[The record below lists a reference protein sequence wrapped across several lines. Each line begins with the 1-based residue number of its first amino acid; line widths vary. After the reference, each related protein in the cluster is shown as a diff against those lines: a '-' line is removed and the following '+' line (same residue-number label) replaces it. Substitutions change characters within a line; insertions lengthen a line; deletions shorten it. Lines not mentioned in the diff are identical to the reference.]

1 MRLYSYW
8 RSSASWRVRIVL
20 AHKKIDYEY
29 VPVSIAPDRNEQHGE
44 GFGEVNALRQVPVLE
59 WMQRGTLTRLT
70 QSVAIVEHLEAIH
83 PSPQLMPDDP
93 LKRAR
98 VRELVEIVNSG
109 VQPLQNTAVT
119 SHVRKLAGDDAAAAW
134 AKEANL
140 HGMTTLEAH
149 LRAHGGRHAVGDTLT
164 LADVFLVPQVYNATR
179 FGVDVTKFPRVV
191 EIAARAGELPAFV
204 AAHPEQQPDAARKAA
219 S

>member
-20 AHKKIDYEY
+20 VYKKIDYEY
-29 VPVSIAPDRNEQHGE
+29 VPVSIAPDRSEQLGE
-44 GFGEVNALRQVPVLE
+44 RYGEVNVLRQVPVLE
-59 WMQRGTLTRLT
+59 WLHRGSLTRLT
-70 QSVAIVEHLEAIH
+70 QSVAITEHLETIH
-83 PSPQLMPDDP
+83 PSPQLLPDEP

-119 SHVRKLAGDDAAAAW
+119 SNVRKLAGDDAAAAW
-134 AKEANL
+134 AKEANVR
-140 HGMTTLEAH
+140 GMTALEAH
-149 LRAHGGRHAVGDTLT
+149 LKVHAGRYAVGDTLT
-164 LADVFLVPQVYNATR
+164 LADVFLVPQVYSATR

-191 EIAARAGELPAFV
+191 EIAARAAELPAFV
-204 AAHPEQQPDAARKAA
+204 AAHPDQQPDAPGKAA
-219 S
+219 P

>member
-20 AHKKIDYEY
+20 AYKKISYEY
-29 VPVSIAPDRNEQHGE
+29 VAVSIAPDRDEQHGE
-44 GFGEVNALRQVPVLE
+44 GFGEVNAMRQVPVLE
-59 WMQRGTLTRLT
+59 WTHRGALTRLT
-70 QSVAIVEHLEAIH
+70 QSVAIIEHLEAIH
-83 PSPQLMPDDP
+83 PSPQLLPDDP

-119 SHVRKLAGDDAAAAW
+119 SYVRKLAGDDAAAAW
-134 AKEANL
+134 AQDANL
-140 HGMTTLEAH
+140 HGMTALEAH
-149 LRAHGGRHAVGDTLT
+149 MKAHGGRHAVGDTLT

-179 FGVDVTKFPRVV
+179 FGVDITKFPRVV

-204 AAHPEQQPDAARKAA
+204 AAHPERQPDAPSTAA

>member
-98 VRELVEIVNSG
+98 VRELVELVNAG
-109 VQPLQNTAVT
+109 VQPLQNTSILTAVK
-119 SHVRKLAGDDAAAAW
+119 KLAGDDAAAKW
-134 AKEANL
+134 AHDANIR
-140 HGMTTLEAH
+140 GMTALEAQ
-149 LRAHGGRHAVGDTLT
+149 LKRYGGRHAVGDSLT
-164 LADVFLVPQVYNATR
+164 MADVFLVPQVYSATR

-204 AAHPEQQPDAARKAA
+204 AAHPEQQPDAVRKAA

>member
-20 AHKKIDYEY
+20 AYKKIKYEY
-29 VPVSIAPDRNEQHGE
+29 VPISIAPDRNEQHGE
-44 GFGEVNALRQVPVLE
+44 GFAEVNALRQVPVLE
-59 WMQRGTLTRLT
+59 WLHMGRRQRLT

-83 PSPQLMPDDP
+83 PAPQLLPDDP

-98 VRELVEIVNSG
+98 VRELVEMVNSG
-109 VQPLQNTAVT
+109 VQPLQNSGVLRT
-119 SHVRKLAGDDAAAAW
+119 VRKLAGDDAAASW
-134 AKEANL
+134 ALDANDR
-140 HGMTTLEAH
+140 GMNALEAH
-149 LRAHGGRHAVGDTLT
+149 VKAYGGRYAVGDSLT

-179 FGVDVTKFPRVV
+179 FGVDVTKFPSAVDV
-191 EIAARAGELPAFV
+191 AARASELPAFV
-204 AAHPEQQPDAARKAA
+204 AAHPDQQPDAPAKVA

>member
-20 AHKKIDYEY
+20 AYKKIHYEY
-29 VPVSIAPDRNEQHGE
+29 VPVSIAPDRGEQHGE
-44 GFGEVNALRQVPVLE
+44 GFGEVNSMRQVPVLE
-59 WMQRGTLTRLT
+59 WMHRGTLTRLT

-83 PSPQLMPDDP
+83 PSPQLVPDDP
-93 LKRAR
+93 LRRAR

-140 HGMTTLEAH
+140 HGMTALEVHLKAH
-149 LRAHGGRHAVGDTLT
+149 SGRHAVGDALT

-191 EIAARAGELPAFV
+191 EVAARAGELPAFV
-204 AAHPEQQPDAARKAA
+204 AAHPERQPDAPSKAA